1 MPLLNKFFF
10 LKTDLPQFFEIE
22 KKMCVCEVRGKNFT
36 RKIRVHKLRFEQAF
50 KKEIYI

>member
-1 MPLLNKFFF
+1 MRS
-10 LKTDLPQFFEIE
+10 Q
-22 KKMCVCEVRGKNFT
+22 GKEFIQTVKFT

>member
-22 KKMCVCEVRGKNFT
+22 KKMCVCEVSGKNLS
-36 RKIRVHKLRFEQAF
+36 KLLSSLEKFG
-50 KKEIYI
+50 YIN